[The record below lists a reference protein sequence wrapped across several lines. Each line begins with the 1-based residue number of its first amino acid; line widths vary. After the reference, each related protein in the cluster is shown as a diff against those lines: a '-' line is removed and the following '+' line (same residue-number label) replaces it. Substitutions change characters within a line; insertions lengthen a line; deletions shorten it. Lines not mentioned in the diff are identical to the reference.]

1 MNKTKLTFTL
11 ALSLG
16 LTYSTAAPSIT
27 YAKQSLSSIHS
38 AAVSQT
44 SLQSQVASQQKQVQ
58 AELDKVNAKVLKLT
72 GQIGN
77 RQAEVNKTKDKVAAL
92 QDQIQVIQK
101 RMDQRKDLLKDR
113 LKSIYENG
121 GSVDFLDVL
130 VGSKDFGDFLDRM
143 LALHEITQQ
152 DQSIINAQKRDQDA
166 VKTKKQNV
174 EQKLAYAQKKMSD
187 LQAMLA
193 EVQSL
198 QSKKQVAAKALSN
211 KQKNIGK
218 KLAALKSAASTLA
231 GEQSQTKTSGQA
243 SQNSSQP
250 KAVVHHSAALASS
263 SSSNHKSDG
272 SSGSNSNQS
281 SAPLLSASVATG
293 GISGIINYGKQF
305 IGHSKYVWGASNP
318 SSGSFDCSGF
328 VNAAFA
334 ANGISL
340 GGNTDSLVHK
350 GSAVSAGSLKPGDL
364 VFFNT
369 YKTNGHVGIYI
380 GGGSFIGSQSS
391 TGVAIANLSSGYWHD
406 HFAGVA
412 RRILN

>member
-1 MNKTKLTFTL
+1 MK
-11 ALSLG
+11 
-16 LTYSTAAPSIT
+16 
-27 YAKQSLSSIHS
+27 
-38 AAVSQT
+38 
-44 SLQSQVASQQKQVQ
+44 SQVASQQKQVQ

-198 QSKKQVAAKALSN
+198 QSKKKVC
-211 KQKNIGK
+211 GK
-218 KLAALKSAASTLA
+218 
-231 GEQSQTKTSGQA
+231 
-243 SQNSSQP
+243 
-250 KAVVHHSAALASS
+250 
-263 SSSNHKSDG
+263 
-272 SSGSNSNQS
+272 
-281 SAPLLSASVATG
+281 
-293 GISGIINYGKQF
+293 
-305 IGHSKYVWGASNP
+305 GA
-318 SSGSFDCSGF
+318 
-328 VNAAFA
+328 
-334 ANGISL
+334 
-340 GGNTDSLVHK
+340 
-350 GSAVSAGSLKPGDL
+350 
-364 VFFNT
+364 
-369 YKTNGHVGIYI
+369 
-380 GGGSFIGSQSS
+380 QQ
-391 TGVAIANLSSGYWHD
+391 
-406 HFAGVA
+406 
-412 RRILN
+412 